1 MNSEKISSLLESWLN
16 EDSVSNDVT
25 THLIGSNKNAKF
37 IVTGG
42 PGVLS
47 GISIANHLMSE
58 ADLTCNFLKSD
69 GEIISSNENVAYISG
84 DFNFILS
91 RERLFLNL
99 LSHLSGIS
107 TLTREIVDIVNS
119 KNPNTT
125 VLATRKTTP
134 GLRFLE
140 KEAVIHGGGAPHRY
154 DLSEAILVKDNHLNF
169 ITDLGAYIKKARR
182 NYPKKKI
189 EIEADTMAQA
199 LSFANFNIDRIML
212 DNFTPTEAKN
222 TYLALKDKNPSIE
235 VEISGGLNKENII
248 DYANCADFLSL
259 SCLTIG
265 STPVDFTMHVNS
277 N

>member
-1 MNSEKISSLLESWLN
+1 MDSEKISPLLDLWLN
-16 EDSVSNDVT
+16 EDSALNDIT
-25 THLIGSNKNAKF
+25 THLIGSKKNTEF

-69 GEIISSNENVAYISG
+69 GEGVSSNEKVAYISG
-84 DFNFILS
+84 DFNLILS

-107 TLTREIVDIVNS
+107 TLTREIVDMVNS

-125 VLATRKTTP
+125 ILATRKTTP

-169 ITDLGAYIKKARR
+169 ITDLGAYIENAKR
-182 NYPKKKI
+182 NYPNKKI
-189 EIEADTMAQA
+189 EVEADTMAQA

-222 TYLALKDKNPSIE
+222 TYLALNFYWR
-235 VEISGGLNKENII
+235 EN
-248 DYANCADFLSL
+248 
-259 SCLTIG
+259 
-265 STPVDFTMHVNS
+265 
-277 N
+277 